1 MMNRAIRN
9 KLSAVTFSE
18 QTSSLVTRHPSLYN
32 TYDRLL
38 LLSTFFLVVFGA
50 LMIYSSTSVITPILA
65 KKGITEFYYFK
76 RHMFTIF
83 IALGFMFLAYRV
95 RPLYLKKIAIPLLIF
110 SFVLLILVFLPGI
123 GVHAGGAR
131 RWIRL
136 WPSTFQPSEFVKL
149 SMVIFLAKYLSASE
163 YRTDSFISFIKP
175 VCVMIIFQAV
185 IIKQPDFGAAM
196 SLAFLTF
203 AMLFLSGTR
212 LRYLLY
218 LSLLALPVLYKL
230 VMEPYRLRRIIS
242 FIDPWKDPQDSGF
255 QLVQS
260 FIAFGSGGLTGIG
273 IGGSKQKLSYLPE
286 SHTDFIFSIIGE
298 EFGFIGVSIVL
309 ILFLFLL
316 IRGISIANKTRDR
329 FIYYLAVGLSLMIS
343 LQALINFAVATG
355 MVPTKGLP
363 LPFISYG
370 GSSLLVSMA
379 AIGIL
384 LNISR
389 GGNEKDPLNKQK
401 LIARRMAR
409 RIIET
414 GKKESGG

>member
-1 MMNRAIRN
+1 LIDRAVRN
-9 KLSAVTFSE
+9 KLSAATFSE
-18 QTSSLVTRHPSLYN
+18 QGSSYDISHASLYT

-38 LLSTFFLVVFGA
+38 LLTTFSLVVFGA
-50 LMIYSSTSVITPILA
+50 LMIYSSTSVVTPVLA

-76 RHMFTIF
+76 RHMFTILIGF
-83 IALGFMFLAYRV
+83 IFMFLAYRV

-123 GVHAGGAR
+123 GVNAGGAR

-149 SMVIFLAKYLSASE
+149 SMVIFLAKYLSATD
-163 YRTDSFISFIKP
+163 YRTDSFVSFIKP
-175 VCVMIIFQAV
+175 VLVMVVFQAV
-185 IIKQPDFGAAM
+185 ILKQPDFGAAM

-212 LRYLLY
+212 LRYLFS
-218 LSLLALPVLYKL
+218 LSLFALPVLYKL
-230 VMEPYRLRRIIS
+230 AMEPYRLRRIIS
-242 FIDPWKDPQDSGF
+242 FLDPWKDSQDSGF

-260 FIAFGSGGLTGIG
+260 FIAFGSGGMTGVG
-273 IGGSKQKLSYLPE
+273 LGGSRQKLSYLPE

-298 EFGFIGVSIVL
+298 EFGLIGVSIVL

-316 IRGISIANKTRDR
+316 IRGISIANRTKDR
-329 FIYYLAVGLSLMIS
+329 FIYYLAIGLSLMVS
-343 LQALINFAVATG
+343 LQALVNFAVATG

-370 GSSLLVSMA
+370 GSSLLVNMA

-389 GGNEKDPLNKQK
+389 GANEKDPLNKHRLK
-401 LIARRMAR
+401 ARRMAK
-409 RIIET
+409 RIIEM
-414 GKKESGG
+414 GKQGNDG